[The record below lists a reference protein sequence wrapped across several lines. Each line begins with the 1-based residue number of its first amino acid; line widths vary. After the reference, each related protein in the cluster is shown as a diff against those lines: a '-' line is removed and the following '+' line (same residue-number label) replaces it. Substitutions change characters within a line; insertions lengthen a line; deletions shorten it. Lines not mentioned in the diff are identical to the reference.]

1 MVRTYSFNPSTQ
13 SNIILN
19 GRGTTPLPSLSSA
32 TTTLRSM
39 TEKAQTTAGHTPRRI
54 KKEQQQQIPFQD
66 NQNSFNLNYSQMN
79 GNNNSFE
86 EVPFQ
91 QKQQQSPIVIE
102 EEQTTLFGIRSI
114 LINGQR
120 FFQPLDIPSSNQ
132 NQQRNQQTSAALV
145 LALNGNNK
153 NNGEHKTTSS
163 VINGNGRINSDFKQ
177 QNHFFNDGIEQSTN
191 FSTQNGNKMEE
202 FLTNNFTSAFPD
214 NGHNIIPN
222 LQSIPKNNFVERQN
236 YNLQQNNNLSNTL
249 QRENNKEEEEGE
261 NDNVLPWARGC
272 PQPKSGQRG
281 SRSWMEGNEMIKRH
295 GSAFERSFA
304 ATSSTASW
312 PPPIPQ
318 IPERIVEQ
326 NFQRSASS
334 IAPLSNISATE
345 RHRLELL
352 HQIEENRRRRAL
364 EKQKEWEMEERERI
378 RDERWRERQRA
389 EIEAE
394 KRAEREKALALERKA
409 AKLAA
414 AQKATEQ
421 ALREEA
427 QRLAEAR
434 AQRRR
439 KQSGSNFS
447 ETVESVS
454 DRSCSIS
461 RQIPVGNQSINIG
474 EEIDRN
480 KNEIE
485 EEWWERK
492 DSIYSERMRDSARNN
507 NRPSSFRG
515 RQQSPVVPALRKRL
529 MENGGENQQQQELI
543 QTQRSMSVGSRPG
556 SRRSSVSSAFGRTS
570 RHAYT
575 PSIENRNN
583 SNSIR
588 NGIGRS
594 RNGNRTDEN

>member
-1 MVRTYSFNPSTQ
+1 
-13 SNIILN
+13 
-19 GRGTTPLPSLSSA
+19 
-32 TTTLRSM
+32 
-39 TEKAQTTAGHTPRRI
+39 
-54 KKEQQQQIPFQD
+54 
-66 NQNSFNLNYSQMN
+66 MN

-132 NQQRNQQTSAALV
+132 NQQKNQQTSAALV

-163 VINGNGRINSDFKQ
+163 VINGNGRINSDFNQ
-177 QNHFFNDGIEQSTN
+177 QNQNFNDKIEQSSN
-191 FSTQNGNKMEE
+191 FPTQNGNKMDE
-202 FLTNNFTSAFPD
+202 FLNNNFTPSLSN
-214 NGHNIIPN
+214 NGHNIILN
-222 LQSIPKNNFVERQN
+222 LQSTPKNNFVKRQN
-236 YNLQQNNNLSNTL
+236 SNLQQNNTV
-249 QRENNKEEEEGE
+249 QREEEGE
-261 NDNVLPWARGC
+261 DDNVLPWARGC

-281 SRSWMEGNEMIKRH
+281 SRTWMEGNEMIKRH

-454 DRSCSIS
+454 DRSRPIS
-461 RQIPVGNQSINIG
+461 RQIPVGNQSRNIG

-480 KNEIE
+480 KNETE

-492 DSIYSERMRDSARNN
+492 GSIYSERITDSARNN
-507 NRPSSFRG
+507 NRHSSFRG
-515 RQQSPVVPALRKRL
+515 RQQSPVVPALRKKL
-529 MENGGENQQQQELI
+529 MENGGENQQQEVI

-556 SRRSSVSSAFGRTS
+556 SRRSSVSSAFGRSS

-583 SNSIR
+583 SNSIK

>member
-19 GRGTTPLPSLSSA
+19 GRGTPSPSLTSA
-32 TTTLRSM
+32 TTRRSM
-39 TEKAQTTAGHTPRRI
+39 TEKGSAQTTAGHTPRRL
-54 KKEQQQQIPFQD
+54 KREQQIPFQD
-66 NQNSFNLNYSQMN
+66 NQTNLNYNNTQMN
-79 GNNNSFE
+79 GNNSFE
-86 EVPFQ
+86 EPLVPFQ
-91 QKQQQSPIVIE
+91 QKQSSTLSNSIVIE
-102 EEQTTLFGIRSI
+102 EEQTTLFGIRSV

-120 FFQPLDIPSSNQ
+120 FFQPLDLPSNQ
-132 NQQRNQQTSAALV
+132 KQRNNQTSPPAALV
-145 LALNGNNK
+145 LALNGNN
-153 NNGEHKTTSS
+153 NNGEMHKSTSS
-163 VINGNGRINSDFKQ
+163 TINGNGRMNSDFNH
-177 QNHFFNDGIEQSTN
+177 QNQNFNERMVQSNN
-191 FSTQNGNKMEE
+191 FSMQNGNIIDEMS
-202 FLTNNFTSAFPD
+202 NNDFTVSLPN
-214 NGHNIIPN
+214 NGQNIPN
-222 LQSIPKNNFVERQN
+222 LQSTSKNNFIERQN
-236 YNLQQNNNLSNTL
+236 LPLQQNNNYFNNTV
-249 QRENNKEEEEGE
+249 QRENIKDEED
-261 NDNVLPWARGC
+261 DNVLPWARGC

-281 SRSWMEGNEMIKRH
+281 SRSWMEGSEMIKRH
-295 GSAFERSFA
+295 GSAFEHSFA

-312 PPPIPQ
+312 PPPMAPL
-318 IPERIVEQ
+318 PERTIVEQ

-334 IAPLSNISATE
+334 IAPLSNISAAE

-378 RDERWRERQRA
+378 RDERWHERQRA

-394 KRAEREKALALERKA
+394 KRAEREKALAVERKA

-427 QRLAEAR
+427 QRLAEER
-434 AQRRR
+434 AQRRQ

-447 ETVESVS
+447 EADESVS
-454 DRSCSIS
+454 DRSRPKS
-461 RQIPVGNQSINIG
+461 RQLPLRNQNRNI
-474 EEIDRN
+474 EENERN
-480 KNEIE
+480 KNETE

-492 DSIYSERMRDSARNN
+492 DRIYAEKMAAAARN

-529 MENGGENQQQQELI
+529 ENGVENQQDLI

-575 PSIENRNN
+575 PSIENRNG
-583 SNSIR
+583 SNSIN

-594 RNGNRTDEN
+594 RNENRTVENNK

>member
-1 MVRTYSFNPSTQ
+1 
-13 SNIILN
+13 
-19 GRGTTPLPSLSSA
+19 
-32 TTTLRSM
+32 
-39 TEKAQTTAGHTPRRI
+39 
-54 KKEQQQQIPFQD
+54 
-66 NQNSFNLNYSQMN
+66 MN
-79 GNNNSFE
+79 GNNSFE

-153 NNGEHKTTSS
+153 NNGEHKTASS
-163 VINGNGRINSDFKQ
+163 VINGNGRINSDFNQ
-177 QNHFFNDGIEQSTN
+177 QNQNFNDKIEQSN
-191 FSTQNGNKMEE
+191 NYSIQNGNKIDE
-202 FLTNNFTSAFPD
+202 FLNNNFTPSLPN

-222 LQSIPKNNFVERQN
+222 LHSIPKNNFVERQN
-236 YNLQQNNNLSNTL
+236 STLQQNNNLNNTV
-249 QRENNKEEEEGE
+249 QRENKEEEGE
-261 NDNVLPWARGC
+261 DDNVLPWARGC

-318 IPERIVEQ
+318 LPERIVEQ

-394 KRAEREKALALERKA
+394 KRAEREKALAVERKA

-454 DRSCSIS
+454 DRSRPIS
-461 RQIPVGNQSINIG
+461 RQIPVGNQNRNIG

-480 KNEIE
+480 KNEVNLCV
-485 EEWWERK
+485 
-492 DSIYSERMRDSARNN
+492 Y
-507 NRPSSFRG
+507 F
-515 RQQSPVVPALRKRL
+515 
-529 MENGGENQQQQELI
+529 
-543 QTQRSMSVGSRPG
+543 
-556 SRRSSVSSAFGRTS
+556 
-570 RHAYT
+570 
-575 PSIENRNN
+575 
-583 SNSIR
+583 
-588 NGIGRS
+588 
-594 RNGNRTDEN
+594 